1 MKISDE
7 IANEMQI
14 LTAQNNLYSC

>member
-7 IANEMQI
+7 IANEMLFQ
-14 LTAQNNLYSC
+14 QRKNNLYSY